1 MDRTTHMEI
10 VHEGLE
16 TLKKNQSAYNQAKE
30 IAKQIL
36 AKYPQIQKDK
46 DLTGLILYSSGVIGK
61 DAVVEIINGYFKP
74 KPKKFELMTE
84 GTTKSESE
92 KTENM
97 DFLFLMLFAKIQTA
111 ALAHKVHVLTRTDIR
126 KDVEFPNDEPDDE
139 GKMPK
144 HKTMS
149 VSLWDTDLKKIISL
163 FLVDEQVDMH
173 SKLEPGKAYRMQIGN
188 YNAEKN
194 RWYASKDPQVISL
207 DDFTLDEKELATYL
221 VNNYNAVKK
230 PYEDVISDEKA
241 HPGKRYVLHAQYVKM
256 PSYIS
261 LLTEEGDMVILT
273 YSKYTS
279 NALDDS
285 GEAVI
290 LGKLEKS
297 KPAEGQPQIADYI
310 IFPDVVLNLNA
321 KNGKPDGETV
331 GETPATKEDNED
343 LDSILG

>member
-46 DLTGLILYSSGVIGK
+46 DLTGLILYSASVLGR
-61 DAVVEIINGYFKP
+61 DAVAGIIDGYFKP

-84 GTTKSESE
+84 GTVKSEKS
-92 KTENM
+92 ENM
-97 DFLFLMLFAKIQTA
+97 DFLFIMLFAKIQTA
-111 ALAHKVHVLTRTDIR
+111 ALAHKVKVLTRTDIR

-163 FLVDEQVDMH
+163 FLVDEQVDLH
-173 SKLEPGKAYRMQIGN
+173 AKLEQGKAYRMQIGN

-194 RWYASKDPQVISL
+194 RWYASKDPQIVAL
-207 DDFTLDEKELATYL
+207 DDFALDEKELATYL
-221 VNNYNAVKK
+221 VQNYSPVRK
-230 PYEDVISDEKA
+230 PYEDVIADEKA

-256 PSYIS
+256 PMYIS
-261 LLTEEGDMVILT
+261 LLTEDGDMVMLT
-273 YSKYTS
+273 YSKLTGTT
-279 NALDDS
+279 LDDS

-290 LGKLEKS
+290 LGTFQKS
-297 KPAEGQPQIADYI
+297 KPAEGQPQATDYI
-310 IFPDVVLNLNA
+310 IFPDVVINLNA
-321 KNGKPDGETV
+321 KMEGESNQSTGGKGEDGQ
-331 GETPATKEDNED
+331 GADED
-343 LDSILG
+343 LDKILG

>member
-1 MDRTTHMEI
+1 MDRTAHMEI
-10 VHEGLE
+10 VQEGLE

-30 IAKQIL
+30 IAKEIL
-36 AKYPQIQKDK
+36 GKYPQIQKDK
-46 DLTGLILYSSGVIGK
+46 DLTGLILYSASVLGR
-61 DAVVEIINGYFKP
+61 DAVAGIIDGYFKP

-84 GTTKSESE
+84 GTVKSEKS
-92 KTENM
+92 ENM
-97 DFLFLMLFAKIQTA
+97 DFLFIMLFAKIQTA
-111 ALAHKVHVLTRTDIR
+111 ALAHKVKVLTRTDIR

-163 FLVDEQVDMH
+163 FLVDDQVEMH
-173 SKLEPGKAYRMQIGN
+173 AKLEQGKSYRMQIGN

-194 RWYASKDPQVISL
+194 RWYASKDPQVVSL
-207 DDFTLDEKELATYL
+207 DEFTLDEKELATYL
-221 VNNYNAVKK
+221 VNNYSPVRK
-230 PYEDVISDEKA
+230 PYDDIVSDEKA

-261 LLTEEGDMVILT
+261 LLTEEGDIVILA

-279 NALDDS
+279 NALDDN

-321 KNGKPDGETV
+321 SDGKPEMASG
-331 GETPATKEDNED
+331 TPSSTNED
-343 LDSILG
+343 INSILD

>member
-1 MDRTTHMEI
+1 MDRTTQMEI

-16 TLKKNQSAYNQAKE
+16 TLKKNQSAYNKAKE
-30 IAKQIL
+30 IAKEIL
-36 AKYPQIQKDK
+36 GKYPQIQKDK
-46 DLTGLILYSSGVIGK
+46 DLTGLILYSTGILGK
-61 DAVVEIINGYFKP
+61 DAVVEAIDGYFKP
-74 KPKKFELMTE
+74 RTKKFELLEE
-84 GTTKSESE
+84 GTSKFDKS
-92 KTENM
+92 ENM
-97 DFLFLMLFAKIQTA
+97 DFLFLMLFSKIQKA
-111 ALAHKVHVLTRTDIR
+111 SLAHKILVLTRTDIR
-126 KDVEFPNDEPDDE
+126 KDVEFPSDEPDEE

-163 FLVDEQVDMH
+163 FLVDEQVDLH
-173 SKLEPGKAYRMQIGN
+173 AKLEQGKSYRMQIGN

-194 RWYASKDPQVISL
+194 RWYASKDPQIVSL
-207 DDFTLDEKELATYL
+207 DDFAIDEKELATYL
-221 VNNYNAVKK
+221 VTNYSPVRR
-230 PYEDVISDEKA
+230 PYEDVIEDEKA

-261 LLTEEGDMVILT
+261 LLTEEGDIILLT

-279 NALDDS
+279 NALDDN

-297 KPAEGQPQIADYI
+297 KPIEGQPQIADYI

-321 KNGKPDGETV
+321 SDGKSEKSDAGN
-331 GETPATKEDNED
+331 ETPANEDNED
-343 LDSILG
+343 LDSILS